1 MNIFE
6 YSKAITLMREF
17 FQQEKGFIEVPSQSR
32 TSILAAC
39 EDPKTISQYIFN
51 GINWPLPQTGQMWLE
66 KEMLDNP
73 ELPGVFC
80 ISTSYRN
87 EPNPI
92 PGRHDKIFPM
102 FEFESKGDM
111 DDMIKLEEELLEHLG
126 FTQNASYLNYDDA
139 CVRLD
144 RESLNSITFLD
155 AEQEEQLQNIYGDV
169 IYLQNFPLRSD
180 PFWNMK
186 QNGNHF
192 NKVDVILF
200 GMETI
205 GSAER
210 SSNVEEMKN
219 NFYTISDGEYC
230 NLLFN
235 HFGKKR
241 VEDELEEYFSLNMF
255 PRFGGGIGLTRICRA
270 LRLLNQSN
278 YKEEHMSSNVEVGT
292 VIDMN
297 YTLKI

>member
-6 YSKAITLMREF
+6 YSNAIVQMREF
-17 FQQEKGFIEVPSQSR
+17 FQKQKGFVEVPSQSR
-32 TSILAAC
+32 RSILAAC
-39 EDPKTISQYIFN
+39 EDPKTISQYIFS

-66 KEMLDNP
+66 KEMLNNP

-80 ISTSYRN
+80 VSTSYRN

-102 FEFESKGDM
+102 FEFESKGHVNDM
-111 DDMIKLEEELLEHLG
+111 VQLEKELLD
-126 FTQNASYLNYDDA
+126 YLKFDITKQCHIKYDDA
-139 CVRLD
+139 CTTLD
-144 RESLNSITFLD
+144 VECLE
-155 AEQEEQLQNIYGDV
+155 AEQETLMQEQLGD
-169 IYLQNFPLRSD
+169 IIFLTDFPLHSD

-186 QNGNHF
+186 QNGDHF
-192 NKVDVILF
+192 NKVDVLLF

-210 SSNVEEMKN
+210 STNVDEMKE
-219 NFYTISDGEYC
+219 NFYTISNGEYS

-235 HFGKKR
+235 HFGRKR
-241 VEDELEEYFSLNMF
+241 VVDELEEYFSLDMF

-270 LRLLNQSN
+270 LR
-278 YKEEHMSSNVEVGT
+278 
-292 VIDMN
+292 MN
-297 YTLKI
+297 MRM

>member
-1 MNIFE
+1 MIVLCANKGITMNIFE
-6 YSKAITLMREF
+6 YSNAITKMREF
-17 FQQEKGFIEVPSQSR
+17 FQQEKGFVEVPSQSR
-32 TSILAAC
+32 RSILAAC
-39 EDPKTISQYIFN
+39 EDPKTISQYIFS

-66 KEMLDNP
+66 KEMLDHP

-80 ISTSYRN
+80 VSTSYRN

-102 FEFESKGDM
+102 FEFESRGSVA
-111 DDMIKLEEELLEHLG
+111 DMIQLELELLDFIGFDAGLNRHPNINQRVHHGPFFTTYEEACTTLGTEFLEAEHEMLM
-126 FTQNASYLNYDDA
+126 Q
-139 CVRLD
+139 
-144 RESLNSITFLD
+144 
-155 AEQEEQLQNIYGDV
+155 EQLSDV
-169 IYLQNFPLRSD
+169 IFLTDFPLRSD

-186 QNGNHF
+186 QNGDHF

-210 SSNVEEMKN
+210 STNVSEMRK
-219 NFYTISDGEYC
+219 NFYTISDGEYS

-235 HFGKKR
+235 HFGRKR
-241 VEDELEEYFSLNMF
+241 VEDELEEYFSLDMF

-270 LRLLNQSN
+270 LRLLN
-278 YKEEHMSSNVEVGT
+278 EMRV
-292 VIDMN
+292 
-297 YTLKI
+297 

>member
-6 YSKAITLMREF
+6 YSNAIVQMREF
-17 FQQEKGFIEVPSQSR
+17 FQKQKGFIEVPSQSR
-32 TSILAAC
+32 RSILAAC
-39 EDPKTISQYIFN
+39 EDPKTISQYIFS

-66 KEMLDNP
+66 KEMLNNP

-80 ISTSYRN
+80 VSTSYRN

-102 FEFESKGDM
+102 FEFESKGHVG
-111 DDMIKLEEELLEHLG
+111 DMIRLEKELLDYLG
-126 FTQNASYLNYDDA
+126 FDTAKLRYIKYDDA
-139 CVRLD
+139 CRTLD
-144 RESLNSITFLD
+144 VEHLE
-155 AEQEEQLQNIYGDV
+155 AEHETLMQEQLSDIIFLTD
-169 IYLQNFPLRSD
+169 FPLRSD

-186 QNGNHF
+186 QRDKCF
-192 NKVDVILF
+192 NKVDVLLF

-210 SSNVEEMKN
+210 STNVDEMRK
-219 NFYTISDGEYC
+219 NFYTISNGEYS

-235 HFGKKR
+235 HFGRKR
-241 VEDELEEYFSLNMF
+241 VVDELEEYFSLDMF

-270 LRLLNQSN
+270 LRINTR
-278 YKEEHMSSNVEVGT
+278 M
-292 VIDMN
+292 
-297 YTLKI
+297 

>member
-1 MNIFE
+1 
-6 YSKAITLMREF
+6 MREF
-17 FQQEKGFIEVPSQSR
+17 FQQKKGFVEVPSQSR
-32 TSILAAC
+32 RSILAAC
-39 EDPKTISQYIFN
+39 EDPKTISQYIFS

-66 KEMLDNP
+66 KEMLDHP
-73 ELPGVFC
+73 DLPGVFC

-102 FEFESKGDM
+102 FEFESRGNVA
-111 DDMIKLEEELLEHLG
+111 DMIQLELELLDFIG
-126 FTQNASYLNYDDA
+126 FDA
-139 CVRLD
+139 
-144 RESLNSITFLD
+144 SLNRHPNINQRVHHGPFFTTYEEACTTLKTEFLE
-155 AEQEEQLQNIYGDV
+155 AEHEMLMQEQLSDV
-169 IYLQNFPLRSD
+169 VFLTDFPLRSD

-186 QNGNHF
+186 QNGDHF

-210 SSNVEEMKN
+210 STNVSEMRK
-219 NFYTISDGEYC
+219 NFYTISDGEYS

-235 HFGKKR
+235 HFGRKR
-241 VEDELEEYFSLNMF
+241 VEDELEEYFSLDMF

-270 LRLLNQSN
+270 LRLLN
-278 YKEEHMSSNVEVGT
+278 EMRV
-292 VIDMN
+292 
-297 YTLKI
+297 